1 MGKVWDLIL
10 KILNG
15 LGLVLLERIVSFKIG
30 SRFLSLS
37 AVYVLG
43 YTMIRKL
50 FIIFYISTLY
60 SV

>member
-30 SRFLSLS
+30 SGFLSLS
-37 AVYVLG
+37 TVYVLG

>member
-10 KILNG
+10 KIING

>member
-15 LGLVLLERIVSFKIG
+15 LGLVLLERIFSFKIG